1 MTVKNESIRLQSE
14 ITDSYLQKSVI
25 HFLLKIHDF

>member
-14 ITDSYLQKSVI
+14 ITDSYLQKKCNTLSPQNP
-25 HFLLKIHDF
+25 